1 MAQWSPKGTMRS
13 NQAVQTSRLQGDV
26 GSFQVGGIRQPRAN
40 LGIMMAIPDLAQ
52 QQVPSQALAQ
62 IAQPQGGYAARPAS
76 AMPGIGT
83 PPSTM
88 NRSLQVAPQGQR
100 LSPYATLPTG
110 YAQQGGG
117 GGGQGETETFSAP
130 LTSTD
135 TGNPEPGEEFV
146 WSGPAS
152 EHPYNAPSAT
162 TPSATTPISADTA
175 GIINPASGEEIE
187 FRDAYDQASSSI
199 DESVNQQRQK
209 ALSEARRMG
218 YGPGMLAQISADAD
232 IELRRQKQALWFD
245 YIQAWWDKEARDRGL
260 DIQQQL
266 ANQGDA
272 QASSVMQSAHSMS
285 DRIEETYGADARRR
299 YDQLVADATD
309 QYMKDHDIE
318 AYDNAIAAAYGAVS
332 TTSERSDMPD
342 NGEMRDMYHRAREA
356 GQTIQEYM
364 TDAGYNEDVI
374 FKTAFELRRL
384 GYPVRF

>member
-117 GGGQGETETFSAP
+117 GGGGGQGETETFSAP

-135 TGNPEPGEEFV
+135 SGNPEPVEEIV
-146 WSGPAS
+146 WGDPDP
-152 EHPYNAPSAT
+152 EQPYT
-162 TPSATTPISADTA
+162 TPSATAPISADTA

-266 ANQGDA
+266 ANQGDT
-272 QASSVMQSAHSMS
+272 QASSVMQSAHAMS

-309 QYMKDHDIE
+309 QYMKDHDTE

-332 TTSERSDMPD
+332 TSAEQPD
-342 NGEMRDMYHRAREA
+342 VPDVGEMRSIYERAREA

-364 TDAGYNEDVI
+364 TDMGYTEDTI
-374 FKTAFELRRL
+374 YKTAYRLRHL
-384 GYPVRF
+384 GYPVQP